1 MVIGLPQRKR
11 HETRTVAANLFDL
24 IVRAGLHG
32 WRRNLASTGPALGSM
47 ALLLLLVG
55 LVATLGVAGGR
66 LLAKEAA
73 QASVLH
79 VYLRDDASAAE
90 IAALRHRL
98 AGDRRVAS
106 MTYVSRAQALAQA
119 RQRPTLAALA
129 KDAGANPFPASLDV
143 HVDKVQ
149 DVAAVDQEVRNSRAL
164 DPVVPTSYDRGAYGR
179 LVLFLVVVVAA
190 AGAFA
195 LLLACVAIAVTANS
209 VRAAVVARL
218 DEVRTMRLVGAPR
231 WIVRAPFVV
240 EGALT
245 GVAAGLIAGAGVAGL
260 CALGLTAG
268 GGALSAFLPGLD
280 YALLGTVAGSVVGA
294 GIVLGATAGLGGVRR
309 MPA

>member
-1 MVIGLPQRKR
+1 MVIGFPPRDR
-11 HETRTVAANLFDL
+11 RASRTVASNLFDL
-24 IVRAGLHG
+24 VVRSGLRG
-32 WRRNLASTGPALGSM
+32 WWRNLASTGPALGSM

-55 LVATLGVAGGR
+55 LVGAIGVAGGR
-66 LLAKEAA
+66 LLTKEAA

-79 VYLRDDASAAE
+79 VYLRDDAAGSD
-90 IAALRHRL
+90 IAQLRAQL
-98 AGDRRVAS
+98 ARNHQVVS
-106 MTYVSRAQALAQA
+106 VHYVSRAQALAQA

-129 KDAGANPFPASLDV
+129 KDSGANPFPASLDV
-143 HVDKVQ
+143 RVDKVQ
-149 DVAAVDQEVRNSRAL
+149 DVAAVDSKVRSSRAL

-179 LVLFLVVVVAA
+179 LVLFLIIIAAA
-190 AGAFA
+190 AGGFA
-195 LLLACVAIAVTANS
+195 LLLAAVAIAVTANS

-245 GVAAGLIAGAGVAGL
+245 GIAAGLLAAAGVA
-260 CALGLTAG
+260 ALVALAINAG
-268 GGALSAFLPGLD
+268 GGAVSGFLPGLD
-280 YALLGTVAGSVVGA
+280 YALLGATAGL
-294 GIVLGATAGLGGVRR
+294 VLGAGALLGALAGLGGVRR

>member
-1 MVIGLPQRKR
+1 MVIGLPLRDR
-11 HETRTVAANLFDL
+11 HQTRTVATNLFDL
-24 IVRAGLHG
+24 IVRSGLQG

-55 LVATLGVAGGR
+55 LVAALGVAGGR
-66 LLAKEAA
+66 LLATEAR

-79 VYLRDDASAAE
+79 IYLRDDAG
-90 IAALRHRL
+90 
-98 AGDRRVAS
+98 AGDVALLRDRLQLDQRVLS
-106 MTYVSRAQALAQA
+106 VDYVSRSQALALA

-129 KDAGANPFPASLDV
+129 QDAGANPFPATLDV
-143 HVDKVQ
+143 RVDKVQ
-149 DVAAVDQEVRNSRAL
+149 DVAAVDSLVRGSRAL

-179 LVLFLVVVVAA
+179 LVLFLIVVIAVA
-190 AGAFA
+190 GGFA
-195 LLLACVAIAVTANS
+195 LLLGAIAVAVTANS

-231 WIVRAPFVV
+231 WLVRAPFVV

-245 GVAAGLIAGAGVAGL
+245 GVAAGVLAGAGIVGL
-260 CALGLTAG
+260 CAIALNAG
-268 GGALSAFLPGLD
+268 SGAAAGFLPALD
-280 YALLGTVAGSVVGA
+280 YALVGSVAAIVVGA
-294 GIVLGATAGLGGVRR
+294 GALLGAAAGLGGVRR

>member
-1 MVIGLPQRKR
+1 MVIGLPRRAQ
-11 HETRTVAANLFDL
+11 HESRTVLANLFDL
-24 IVRAGLHG
+24 IVRGGLRG
-32 WRRNLASTGPALGSM
+32 WRRNLASNGPALGSM

-55 LVATLGVAGGR
+55 LVAALGVAGAR
-66 LLAKEAA
+66 LLATEAG

-79 VYLRDDASAAE
+79 VYLRDDAAAGDV
-90 IAALRHRL
+90 ALLRDRL
-98 AGDRRVAS
+98 AGDQRVTS
-106 MTYVSRAQALAQA
+106 VQYVSRAQALAQA
-119 RQRPTLAALA
+119 RSRPALAALA
-129 KDAGANPFPASLDV
+129 QDSGTNPFPASLDV

-149 DVAAVDQEVRNSRAL
+149 DVAAVDSEVRSSRAL

-190 AGAFA
+190 GAGFA
-195 LLLACVAIAVTANS
+195 LLLAAVAVAVTANS

-231 WIVRAPFVV
+231 WLVRAPFVV

-245 GVAAGLIAGAGVAGL
+245 GLAAGSLAGAGVVGL
-260 CALGLTAG
+260 CAL
-268 GGALSAFLPGLD
+268 ALSAGHGAIAGLLPGLD
-280 YALLGTVAGSVVGA
+280 YALLGTVAAAVVGA
-294 GIVLGATAGLGGVRR
+294 GALLGATAGLGGVRR